1 MTGLRAVVAALAFW
15 ALGTLAAA
23 AQTFPALSGR
33 VVDQAGIL
41 SPAVE
46 ADLTRRSVDL
56 EARTGAQLVVATVAS
71 LEDRPI
77 EDYANGLFRAWRLG
91 QREDNNGVLFLT
103 APNDRAVRIEV
114 GYGLEPVMT
123 DALQGLLLQQQVL
136 PEFRAGR
143 VEAGILAGANGIV
156 GQLASDPETARAR
169 VAQAEAAAAARP
181 QNASGGEGGAAG
193 IVITLLVLWFVFA
206 ALSSMGR
213 RGCRRRRRGGGIA
226 GDVAQVVLWSM
237 LSGGGRGGGGGG
249 WGGGGGFG
257 GGGFSG
263 GGGSSGGGGASGS
276 W

>member
-46 ADLTRRSVDL
+46 ADLTRRSADL
-56 EARTGAQLVVATVAS
+56 EARTGAQLVVATVSS

-91 QREDNNGVLFLT
+91 QRKDNNGVLFLT
-103 APNDRAVRIEV
+103 APNERSVRIEV

-123 DALQGLLLQQQVL
+123 DALQAVLLQQRVL

-143 VEAGILAGANGIV
+143 MEAGIVAGTAGIL
-156 GQLASDPETARAR
+156 QQISADPETAQAR
-169 VAQAEAAAAARP
+169 VAAAEAAQSQRAS
-181 QNASGGEGGAAG
+181 SGGEGGMAG
-193 IVITLLVLWFVFA
+193 IVIGLLLLWFVFA
-206 ALSSMGR
+206 ALSNMGR
-213 RGCRRRRRGGGIA
+213 RGRRRRRRGGGIA

-237 LSGGGRGGGGGG
+237 LSGGGRGGGGWGGGGGG
-249 WGGGGGFG
+249 WGGGGGGFG
-257 GGGFSG
+257 G